1 MITRQHFGT
10 FFGRETITP
19 LYWRCQ
25 AAGGEALGNGPVTV
39 YSAILLSA
47 DVGKE
52 PGKAEGVGDPLA
64 GKIGREMDTYGGCS
78 GLIF

>member
-25 AAGGEALGNGPVTV
+25 AAGGKALGNGPVTV

-52 PGKAEGVGDPLA
+52 CGTAGGPRNPSLAKSGEKWILMEGVRG
-64 GKIGREMDTYGGCS
+64 
-78 GLIF
+78 